1 MLPRLLL
8 LLIAGIILVGYG
20 TAQRLPRGKQN
31 LKVRI
36 NATGD
41 TIVLKFV
48 RPRPDTKLEGFILGY
63 GSSMFS
69 KQYIQLPENGKPYEA
84 EVDAEPKYLIA
95 VQPIPANDVKKQCTG
110 QVNLQKP
117 LHLIIGSV
125 TQSSVLLSW
134 GTFLK
139 TPFEGNIMNDCL
151 EDGHYTVRYREKER
165 NKKWNYENCPISDTV
180 IDRLKPNTKYE
191 FGVRASKGKQDGLWS
206 KPIVHQ
212 TNAGCP
218 DKIKGQIDD
227 PENKIIIDQLRKP
240 QLPDITGLNN
250 RKTITRT
257 RNPPR
262 LVYNRTID
270 RGPLQPKS
278 PGLASKISFV
288 PSEKH
293 QDTSQPQTSN
303 VPEWPQV
310 TLGKAN
316 NFQYTTPSSADV
328 TYSFPHQRPAET
340 LTPSVNPIAFPSVH
354 GERNQEPKPT
364 NAPQRPKIYL
374 ANGDAHQGH
383 VLSRPSNATQRP
395 KTYWGRVLPNGERRI
410 LPNGEGR
417 VLPNG
422 EGRILPNGEG
432 RVLPNG
438 EGRVLPNGEGRILP
452 NGEGRVLPNGERRVL
467 PNGEGRILPNGEGRV
482 LPNGEGRVLPNGE
495 GRILPNGEG
504 RVLPNGEG
512 RILPK
517 GEGRVL
523 PNGERRVLPNGEGRI
538 LPKGEGR
545 VLPNGERRVL
555 PKGEGR
561 ILPNGEGRVLPNGE
575 GRVLPKPFNATQR
588 HTHYWA
594 NGDGRIPP
602 FNPNQRPKIYWAN
615 GEGRIL
621 PKSSNTTQRA
631 KIHWGKAYPFKNTTS
646 LSAAVVPHTSP
657 RALPTRNMPSSV
669 KPAAFP
675 SANGETLQ
683 GQAQSRPTNTSQR
696 TKSLWA
702 HGDHHK
708 GISQSKSHHVPQWP
722 RIQSANGTQWE
733 DNGRQVH
740 DYYEWPETK
749 LASPL
754 QRSPSD
760 SSRRRQNTVVGKPGN
775 SVKLTDGRQLPD
787 KSSVLRTVLSSVTE
801 KPAKQERK
809 LMTAADIKI
818 NATRMEPADNSS
830 VFNPAPLLEIDSMGK
845 ERFIAPHVKYMM
857 KEPDDPCSI
866 TESLRHFPEEEEA
879 LNQDITGPPKHPPSN
894 LTVVT
899 VEGCSSFVILDWQ
912 KVDND
917 SATEYE
923 VISKSRGPA
932 GNEESVMVTNQT
944 HTAVENLKANS
955 SYEFTVQPKNVLG
968 VGPPSEVVPFST
980 ESVCGITYFLGKD
993 AIWTEYP
1000 FQSDSY
1006 SECNGKQ
1013 FVKRTW
1019 YRKFVGV
1026 QLCNSLRYKIY
1037 LSDTLAGTF
1046 YNIGDQT
1053 GHGEDH
1059 CQFVDSFLDGRTG
1072 QQFPND
1078 QLPQREGFYRAIR
1091 QEPVTFGEIG
1101 GKAQINYVQWYECGT
1116 TIPGKW

>member
-20 TAQRLPRGKQN
+20 TAQRLPRVKRQN

-48 RPRPDTKLEGFILGY
+48 RPRPDMKLEGFILGY

-125 TQSSVLLSW
+125 TPSSVLLSW
-134 GTFLK
+134 GTFPK
-139 TPFEGNIMNDCL
+139 TPFEGDIMNDCL

-180 IDRLKPNTKYE
+180 IDRLKPNTEYE
-191 FGVRASKGKQDGLWS
+191 FGVRASKGKEDGLWS
-206 KPIVHQ
+206 KPIFHQ
-212 TNAGCP
+212 TNAASP
-218 DKIKGQIDD
+218 DKIKEQVEN

-240 QLPDITGLNN
+240 QLQDITGLNN
-250 RKTITRT
+250 RKTIHRT

-262 LVYNRTID
+262 L
-270 RGPLQPKS
+270 
-278 PGLASKISFV
+278 
-288 PSEKH
+288 
-293 QDTSQPQTSN
+293 
-303 VPEWPQV
+303 
-310 TLGKAN
+310 
-316 NFQYTTPSSADV
+316 
-328 TYSFPHQRPAET
+328 
-340 LTPSVNPIAFPSVH
+340 
-354 GERNQEPKPT
+354 
-364 NAPQRPKIYL
+364 
-374 ANGDAHQGH
+374 
-383 VLSRPSNATQRP
+383 
-395 KTYWGRVLPNGERRI
+395 
-410 LPNGEGR
+410 
-417 VLPNG
+417 
-422 EGRILPNGEG
+422 
-432 RVLPNG
+432 
-438 EGRVLPNGEGRILP
+438 
-452 NGEGRVLPNGERRVL
+452 
-467 PNGEGRILPNGEGRV
+467 
-482 LPNGEGRVLPNGE
+482 
-495 GRILPNGEG
+495 
-504 RVLPNGEG
+504 
-512 RILPK
+512 
-517 GEGRVL
+517 
-523 PNGERRVLPNGEGRI
+523 
-538 LPKGEGR
+538 
-545 VLPNGERRVL
+545 
-555 PKGEGR
+555 
-561 ILPNGEGRVLPNGE
+561 
-575 GRVLPKPFNATQR
+575 
-588 HTHYWA
+588 A

-602 FNPNQRPKIYWAN
+602 FNPNQRPKIYLAN

-631 KIHWGKAYPFKNTTS
+631 KIHWGKAYPVKNITS
-646 LSAAVVPHTSP
+646 SSAAVVPHTSP

-669 KPAAFP
+669 KPVAFP
-675 SANGETLQ
+675 SANGETHQ

-696 TKSLWA
+696 AKSLWA

-708 GISQSKSHHVPQWP
+708 GISQSKSHHVPHWP
-722 RIQSANGTQWE
+722 RIQLANGTQWE
-733 DNGRQVH
+733 DNERQVH
-740 DYYEWPETK
+740 HYSEWPETK

-754 QRSPSD
+754 QRSLPD
-760 SSRRRQNTVVGKPGN
+760 PSRRRQNTVVGKPGN
-775 SVKLTDGRQLPD
+775 SVKITDDRQLPD

-809 LMTAADIKI
+809 LMPAANTRI
-818 NATRMEPADNSS
+818 NATRMEPSDNSS

-912 KVDND
+912 KADND

-923 VISKSRGPA
+923 VISKSTGPA

-944 HTAVENLKANS
+944 HTAVENLKADS

-968 VGPPSEVVPFST
+968 VGPPSEAVPFST
-980 ESVCGITYFLGKD
+980 ESADPRVSEYISGKD

-1037 LSDTLAGTF
+1037 LSDTLTGTF

-1078 QLPQREGFYRAIR
+1078 QLPQREGYYRAIR

>member
-8 LLIAGIILVGYG
+8 LFIAGIILVGYG
-20 TAQRLPRGKQN
+20 TSQRLPRVKRQN

-48 RPRPDTKLEGFILGY
+48 RPRPDMKLEGFILGY

-69 KQYIQLPENGKPYEA
+69 KQYIQLPENGKPYET
-84 EVDAEPKYLIA
+84 EFDAEPKYLIA

-117 LHLIIGSV
+117 LHLVIGSV
-125 TQSSVLLSW
+125 TPSSVLLSW

-180 IDRLKPNTKYE
+180 IDRLKPNTQYE
-191 FGVRASKGKQDGLWS
+191 FGVRASKGKEDGLWS

-212 TNAGCP
+212 TNAESP
-218 DKIKGQIDD
+218 DKIKGQIEN
-227 PENKIIIDQLRKP
+227 PENKIIMDQLRKP

-250 RKTITRT
+250 RKTIHRT
-257 RNPPR
+257 GN
-262 LVYNRTID
+262 
-270 RGPLQPKS
+270 S
-278 PGLASKISFV
+278 PQLV
-288 PSEKH
+288 PSEKK
-293 QDTSQPQTSN
+293 QDTFQPQTSSE
-303 VPEWPQV
+303 PEWPQV
-310 TLGKAN
+310 ALGKAN
-316 NFQYTTPSSADV
+316 HFQYTTPSSADA
-328 TYSFPHQRPAET
+328 TYSLPHQRPAET

-354 GERNQEPKPT
+354 GERNREPKPT

-374 ANGDAHQGH
+374 ANSDAHQGH

-395 KTYWGRVLPNGERRI
+395 KTYRANGDGHILPNGGERI
-410 LPNGEGR
+410 LPNGEEHI
-417 VLPNG
+417 LPNG
-422 EGRILPNGEG
+422 ERHILPNSEGRILPNGEG
-432 RVLPNG
+432 R
-438 EGRVLPNGEGRILP
+438 ILH
-452 NGEGRVLPNGERRVL
+452 NGER
-467 PNGEGRILPNGEGRV
+467 
-482 LPNGEGRVLPNGE
+482 
-495 GRILPNGEG
+495 
-504 RVLPNGEG
+504 
-512 RILPK
+512 
-517 GEGRVL
+517 RVL

-538 LPKGEGR
+538 LPK
-545 VLPNGERRVL
+545 
-555 PKGEGR
+555 
-561 ILPNGEGRVLPNGE
+561 
-575 GRVLPKPFNATQR
+575 PFNATQR

-594 NGDGRIPP
+594 NGVGRIPP

-631 KIHWGKAYPFKNTTS
+631 KIYWGKAYPFKNTTS
-646 LSAAVVPHTSP
+646 SSAAGVPHTSP
-657 RALPTRNMPSSV
+657 RALPTRNMPSS
-669 KPAAFP
+669 AFP

-696 TKSLWA
+696 TKSIW
-702 HGDHHK
+702 
-708 GISQSKSHHVPQWP
+708 
-722 RIQSANGTQWE
+722 
-733 DNGRQVH
+733 
-740 DYYEWPETK
+740 
-749 LASPL
+749 ASPL
-754 QRSPSD
+754 QRSPPD

-775 SVKLTDGRQLPD
+775 RVKITDDRQLPD
-787 KSSVLRTVLSSVTE
+787 KSSVLRKVLSSVTE

-809 LMTAADIKI
+809 LTTAADIRI

-830 VFNPAPLLEIDSMGK
+830 VFNTAPLLEIDSMGK

-879 LNQDITGPPKHPPSN
+879 SNQDITGPPKHPPSN

-899 VEGCSSFVILDWQ
+899 VEGCSSFIILDWQ

-923 VISKSRGPA
+923 VISKSTGPA

-944 HTAVENLKANS
+944 HTAVENLKADS

-968 VGPPSEVVPFST
+968 VGPSSEPVPFST
-980 ESVCGITYFLGKD
+980 ESADPRVSEYISGKD

-1000 FQSDSY
+1000 FRSDTY

-1037 LSDTLAGTF
+1037 LSDTLTGTF

-1078 QLPQREGFYRAIR
+1078 QLPQREGAYRAIR

>member
-20 TAQRLPRGKQN
+20 TAQRLPRVKRQN

-48 RPRPDTKLEGFILGY
+48 RPRPDMKLEGFILGY

-125 TQSSVLLSW
+125 TPSSVLLSW
-134 GTFLK
+134 GTFPK
-139 TPFEGNIMNDCL
+139 TPFEGDIMNDCL

-180 IDRLKPNTKYE
+180 IDRLKPNTEYE
-191 FGVRASKGKQDGLWS
+191 FGVRASKGKEDGLWS
-206 KPIVHQ
+206 KPIFHQ
-212 TNAGCP
+212 TNAASP
-218 DKIKGQIDD
+218 DKIKEQVEN

-240 QLPDITGLNN
+240 QLQDITGLNN
-250 RKTITRT
+250 RKTIHRT

-303 VPEWPQV
+303 VPEWPHV

-316 NFQYTTPSSADV
+316 HFQYTTPSSADV
-328 TYSFPHQRPAET
+328 TYSFPNQRPAET
-340 LTPSVNPIAFPSVH
+340 LTPSVNLFAFPSVH

-374 ANGDAHQGH
+374 ANG
-383 VLSRPSNATQRP
+383 
-395 KTYWGRVLPNGERRI
+395 
-410 LPNGEGR
+410 
-417 VLPNG
+417 
-422 EGRILPNGEG
+422 
-432 RVLPNG
+432 
-438 EGRVLPNGEGRILP
+438 
-452 NGEGRVLPNGERRVL
+452 
-467 PNGEGRILPNGEGRV
+467 
-482 LPNGEGRVLPNGE
+482 
-495 GRILPNGEG
+495 
-504 RVLPNGEG
+504 
-512 RILPK
+512 
-517 GEGRVL
+517 
-523 PNGERRVLPNGEGRI
+523 
-538 LPKGEGR
+538 
-545 VLPNGERRVL
+545 
-555 PKGEGR
+555 
-561 ILPNGEGRVLPNGE
+561 
-575 GRVLPKPFNATQR
+575 
-588 HTHYWA
+588 
-594 NGDGRIPP
+594 
-602 FNPNQRPKIYWAN
+602 
-615 GEGRIL
+615 EGRIL

-631 KIHWGKAYPFKNTTS
+631 KIHWGKAYPVKNITS
-646 LSAAVVPHTSP
+646 SSAAVVPHTSP

-669 KPAAFP
+669 KPVAFP
-675 SANGETLQ
+675 SANGETHQ

-696 TKSLWA
+696 AKSLWA

-708 GISQSKSHHVPQWP
+708 GISQSKSHHVPHWP
-722 RIQSANGTQWE
+722 RIQLANGTQWE
-733 DNGRQVH
+733 DNERQVH
-740 DYYEWPETK
+740 HYSEWPETK

-754 QRSPSD
+754 QRSLPD
-760 SSRRRQNTVVGKPGN
+760 PSRRRQNTVVGKPGN
-775 SVKLTDGRQLPD
+775 SVKITDDRQLPD

-809 LMTAADIKI
+809 LMPAANTRI
-818 NATRMEPADNSS
+818 NATRMEPSDNSS

-912 KVDND
+912 KADND

-923 VISKSRGPA
+923 VISKSTGPA

-944 HTAVENLKANS
+944 HTAVENLKADS

-968 VGPPSEVVPFST
+968 VGPPSEAVPFST
-980 ESVCGITYFLGKD
+980 ESADPRVSEYISGKD

-1037 LSDTLAGTF
+1037 LSDTLTGTF

-1078 QLPQREGFYRAIR
+1078 QLPQREGYYRAIR

>member
-20 TAQRLPRGKQN
+20 TAQRLPRVKRQN

-48 RPRPDTKLEGFILGY
+48 RPRPDMKLEGFILGY

-69 KQYIQLPENGKPYEA
+69 KQYIQLPENGKPYET

-95 VQPIPANDVKKQCTG
+95 VQPIPDNDVKKQCTG

-125 TQSSVLLSW
+125 TPSSVLLSW

-212 TNAGCP
+212 TNAGSP
-218 DKIKGQIDD
+218 DKIKGQIDN
-227 PENKIIIDQLRKP
+227 PGNKIIIDQLRKP

-250 RKTITRT
+250 RKTIHRT

-262 LVYNRTID
+262 
-270 RGPLQPKS
+270 
-278 PGLASKISFV
+278 
-288 PSEKH
+288 
-293 QDTSQPQTSN
+293 
-303 VPEWPQV
+303 
-310 TLGKAN
+310 LGKAN
-316 NFQYTTPSSADV
+316 NFQYTTPSSADA

-340 LTPSVNPIAFPSVH
+340 LTPSVNPIAFSSVH

-364 NAPQRPKIYL
+364 NAPQRPKIFL

-383 VLSRPSNATQRP
+383 VISRPSNATQRP
-395 KTYWGRVLPNGERRI
+395 KTYWANGDGRILPNGERRILPNGEGRILPNGERHILPNGEGRILPNGEGRILPNGEGRILPNGERHILPNGEGRILPNGERRI

-417 VLPNG
+417 VPPNG

-432 RVLPNG
+432 RILPNG
-438 EGRVLPNGEGRILP
+438 ERRILPNGERHILPNGEGRILP
-452 NGEGRVLPNGERRVL
+452 NGER
-467 PNGEGRILPNGEGRV
+467 RILPNGEGR
-482 LPNGEGRVLPNGE
+482 
-495 GRILPNGEG
+495 I
-504 RVLPNGEG
+504 
-512 RILPK
+512 
-517 GEGRVL
+517 
-523 PNGERRVLPNGEGRI
+523 
-538 LPKGEGR
+538 
-545 VLPNGERRVL
+545 
-555 PKGEGR
+555 
-561 ILPNGEGRVLPNGE
+561 
-575 GRVLPKPFNATQR
+575 LPKPFNATQR

-631 KIHWGKAYPFKNTTS
+631 KIHGGKAYPFKNTTS

-722 RIQSANGTQWE
+722 RIQ
-733 DNGRQVH
+733 
-740 DYYEWPETK
+740 

-775 SVKLTDGRQLPD
+775 SVKLTDDRQLPD

-809 LMTAADIKI
+809 LMTAADIRI

-912 KVDND
+912 KADND

-923 VISKSRGPA
+923 VISKSTGPA
-932 GNEESVMVTNQT
+932 GNEESVTVTNQT
-944 HTAVENLKANS
+944 HTAVENLKADS

-980 ESVCGITYFLGKD
+980 ESADPRVSEYISGKD

-1078 QLPQREGFYRAIR
+1078 QLPQRQGYYRAIR

>member
-20 TAQRLPRGKQN
+20 TAQRLPRVKRQN

-48 RPRPDTKLEGFILGY
+48 RPRPDMKLEGFILGY

-69 KQYIQLPENGKPYEA
+69 KQYIQLPENGKPYET

-95 VQPIPANDVKKQCTG
+95 VQPIPDNDVKKQCTG

-125 TQSSVLLSW
+125 TPSSVLLSW

-212 TNAGCP
+212 TNAGSP
-218 DKIKGQIDD
+218 DKIKGQIDN
-227 PENKIIIDQLRKP
+227 PGNKIIIDQLRKP

-250 RKTITRT
+250 RKTIHRT

-270 RGPLQPKS
+270 RRPLQPKS
-278 PGLASKISFV
+278 PGLASKISF
-288 PSEKH
+288 
-293 QDTSQPQTSN
+293 
-303 VPEWPQV
+303 
-310 TLGKAN
+310 
-316 NFQYTTPSSADV
+316 
-328 TYSFPHQRPAET
+328 
-340 LTPSVNPIAFPSVH
+340 
-354 GERNQEPKPT
+354 
-364 NAPQRPKIYL
+364 
-374 ANGDAHQGH
+374 
-383 VLSRPSNATQRP
+383 
-395 KTYWGRVLPNGERRI
+395 
-410 LPNGEGR
+410 
-417 VLPNG
+417 
-422 EGRILPNGEG
+422 
-432 RVLPNG
+432 
-438 EGRVLPNGEGRILP
+438 
-452 NGEGRVLPNGERRVL
+452 
-467 PNGEGRILPNGEGRV
+467 
-482 LPNGEGRVLPNGE
+482 
-495 GRILPNGEG
+495 
-504 RVLPNGEG
+504 
-512 RILPK
+512 
-517 GEGRVL
+517 
-523 PNGERRVLPNGEGRI
+523 
-538 LPKGEGR
+538 
-545 VLPNGERRVL
+545 
-555 PKGEGR
+555 
-561 ILPNGEGRVLPNGE
+561 
-575 GRVLPKPFNATQR
+575 
-588 HTHYWA
+588 
-594 NGDGRIPP
+594 
-602 FNPNQRPKIYWAN
+602 
-615 GEGRIL
+615 
-621 PKSSNTTQRA
+621 
-631 KIHWGKAYPFKNTTS
+631 GKAYPFKNTTS

-722 RIQSANGTQWE
+722 RIQ
-733 DNGRQVH
+733 
-740 DYYEWPETK
+740 

-775 SVKLTDGRQLPD
+775 SVKLTDDRQLPD

-809 LMTAADIKI
+809 LMTAADIRI

-912 KVDND
+912 KADND

-923 VISKSRGPA
+923 VISKSTGPA
-932 GNEESVMVTNQT
+932 GNEESVTVTNQT
-944 HTAVENLKANS
+944 HTAVENLKADS

-980 ESVCGITYFLGKD
+980 ESADPRVSEYISGKD

-1078 QLPQREGFYRAIR
+1078 QLPQRQGYYRAIR

>member
-20 TAQRLPRGKQN
+20 TAQRLPRVKRQN

-48 RPRPDTKLEGFILGY
+48 RPRPDMKLEGFILGY

-69 KQYIQLPENGKPYEA
+69 KQYIQLPENGKPYET

-95 VQPIPANDVKKQCTG
+95 VQPIPDNDVKKQCTG

-125 TQSSVLLSW
+125 TPSSVLLSW

-212 TNAGCP
+212 TNAGSP
-218 DKIKGQIDD
+218 DKIKGQIDN
-227 PENKIIIDQLRKP
+227 PGNKIIIDQLRKP

-250 RKTITRT
+250 RKTIHRT

-262 LVYNRTID
+262 L
-270 RGPLQPKS
+270 
-278 PGLASKISFV
+278 
-288 PSEKH
+288 
-293 QDTSQPQTSN
+293 
-303 VPEWPQV
+303 
-310 TLGKAN
+310 
-316 NFQYTTPSSADV
+316 
-328 TYSFPHQRPAET
+328 
-340 LTPSVNPIAFPSVH
+340 
-354 GERNQEPKPT
+354 
-364 NAPQRPKIYL
+364 
-374 ANGDAHQGH
+374 
-383 VLSRPSNATQRP
+383 
-395 KTYWGRVLPNGERRI
+395 
-410 LPNGEGR
+410 
-417 VLPNG
+417 
-422 EGRILPNGEG
+422 
-432 RVLPNG
+432 
-438 EGRVLPNGEGRILP
+438 
-452 NGEGRVLPNGERRVL
+452 
-467 PNGEGRILPNGEGRV
+467 
-482 LPNGEGRVLPNGE
+482 
-495 GRILPNGEG
+495 
-504 RVLPNGEG
+504 
-512 RILPK
+512 
-517 GEGRVL
+517 
-523 PNGERRVLPNGEGRI
+523 
-538 LPKGEGR
+538 
-545 VLPNGERRVL
+545 
-555 PKGEGR
+555 
-561 ILPNGEGRVLPNGE
+561 
-575 GRVLPKPFNATQR
+575 
-588 HTHYWA
+588 
-594 NGDGRIPP
+594 
-602 FNPNQRPKIYWAN
+602 
-615 GEGRIL
+615 
-621 PKSSNTTQRA
+621 
-631 KIHWGKAYPFKNTTS
+631 
-646 LSAAVVPHTSP
+646 
-657 RALPTRNMPSSV
+657 
-669 KPAAFP
+669 
-675 SANGETLQ
+675 
-683 GQAQSRPTNTSQR
+683 
-696 TKSLWA
+696 A

-722 RIQSANGTQWE
+722 RIQ
-733 DNGRQVH
+733 
-740 DYYEWPETK
+740 

-775 SVKLTDGRQLPD
+775 SVKLTDDRQLPD

-809 LMTAADIKI
+809 LMTAADIRI

-912 KVDND
+912 KADND

-923 VISKSRGPA
+923 VISKSTGPA
-932 GNEESVMVTNQT
+932 GNEESVTVTNQT
-944 HTAVENLKANS
+944 HTAVENLKADS

-980 ESVCGITYFLGKD
+980 ESADPRVSEYISGKD

-1078 QLPQREGFYRAIR
+1078 QLPQRQGYYRAIR

>member
-20 TAQRLPRGKQN
+20 TAQRLPRVKRQN

-48 RPRPDTKLEGFILGY
+48 RPRPDMKLEGFILGY

-69 KQYIQLPENGKPYEA
+69 KQYIQLPENGKPYET

-95 VQPIPANDVKKQCTG
+95 VQPIPDNDVKKQCTG

-125 TQSSVLLSW
+125 TPSSVLLSW

-212 TNAGCP
+212 TNAGSP
-218 DKIKGQIDD
+218 DKIKGQIDN
-227 PENKIIIDQLRKP
+227 PGNKIIIDQLRKP

-250 RKTITRT
+250 RKTIHRT

-270 RGPLQPKS
+270 RRPLQPKS

-303 VPEWPQV
+303 VPEWSQV

-316 NFQYTTPSSADV
+316 NFQYTTPSSADA

-340 LTPSVNPIAFPSVH
+340 LTPSVNPIAFSSVH

-364 NAPQRPKIYL
+364 NAPQRPKIFL

-383 VLSRPSNATQRP
+383 VISRPSNATQRP
-395 KTYWGRVLPNGERRI
+395 KTYWANGDGRILPNGERRILPNGEGRILPNGERHILPNGEGRILPNGEGRILPNGEGRILPNGERHILPNGEGRILPNGERRI

-417 VLPNG
+417 VPPNG

-432 RVLPNG
+432 RILPNG
-438 EGRVLPNGEGRILP
+438 ERRILPNGERHILPNGEGRILP
-452 NGEGRVLPNGERRVL
+452 NGER
-467 PNGEGRILPNGEGRV
+467 RILPNGEGR
-482 LPNGEGRVLPNGE
+482 
-495 GRILPNGEG
+495 I
-504 RVLPNGEG
+504 
-512 RILPK
+512 
-517 GEGRVL
+517 
-523 PNGERRVLPNGEGRI
+523 
-538 LPKGEGR
+538 
-545 VLPNGERRVL
+545 
-555 PKGEGR
+555 
-561 ILPNGEGRVLPNGE
+561 
-575 GRVLPKPFNATQR
+575 LPKPFNATQR

-631 KIHWGKAYPFKNTTS
+631 KIHGGKAYPFKNTTS

-702 HGDHHK
+702 
-708 GISQSKSHHVPQWP
+708 
-722 RIQSANGTQWE
+722 
-733 DNGRQVH
+733 
-740 DYYEWPETK
+740 
-749 LASPL
+749 SPL

-775 SVKLTDGRQLPD
+775 SVKLTDDRQLPD

-809 LMTAADIKI
+809 LMTAADIRI

-912 KVDND
+912 KADND

-923 VISKSRGPA
+923 VISKSTGPA
-932 GNEESVMVTNQT
+932 GNEESVTVTNQT
-944 HTAVENLKANS
+944 HTAVENLKADS

-980 ESVCGITYFLGKD
+980 ESADPRVSEYISGKD

-1078 QLPQREGFYRAIR
+1078 QLPQRQGYYRAIR

>member
-20 TAQRLPRGKQN
+20 TAQRLPRVKRQN

-48 RPRPDTKLEGFILGY
+48 RPRPDMKLEGFILGY

-125 TQSSVLLSW
+125 TPSSVLLSW
-134 GTFLK
+134 GTFPK
-139 TPFEGNIMNDCL
+139 TPFEGDIMNDCL

-180 IDRLKPNTKYE
+180 IDRLKPNTEYE
-191 FGVRASKGKQDGLWS
+191 FGVRASKGKEDGLWS
-206 KPIVHQ
+206 KPIFHQ
-212 TNAGCP
+212 TNAASP
-218 DKIKGQIDD
+218 DKIKEQVEN

-240 QLPDITGLNN
+240 QLQDITGLNN
-250 RKTITRT
+250 RKTIHRT

-303 VPEWPQV
+303 VPEWPHV

-316 NFQYTTPSSADV
+316 HFQYTTPSSADV
-328 TYSFPHQRPAET
+328 TYSFPNQRPAET
-340 LTPSVNPIAFPSVH
+340 LTPSVNLFAFPSVH

-374 ANGDAHQGH
+374 ANGDAQQGH
-383 VLSRPSNATQRP
+383 ILSRPSNATQKL
-395 KTYWGRVLPNGERRI
+395 KT
-410 LPNGEGR
+410 
-417 VLPNG
+417 
-422 EGRILPNGEG
+422 
-432 RVLPNG
+432 
-438 EGRVLPNGEGRILP
+438 
-452 NGEGRVLPNGERRVL
+452 
-467 PNGEGRILPNGEGRV
+467 
-482 LPNGEGRVLPNGE
+482 
-495 GRILPNGEG
+495 
-504 RVLPNGEG
+504 
-512 RILPK
+512 
-517 GEGRVL
+517 
-523 PNGERRVLPNGEGRI
+523 
-538 LPKGEGR
+538 
-545 VLPNGERRVL
+545 
-555 PKGEGR
+555 
-561 ILPNGEGRVLPNGE
+561 
-575 GRVLPKPFNATQR
+575 
-588 HTHYWA
+588 YWA

-602 FNPNQRPKIYWAN
+602 FNPNQRPKIYLAN

-631 KIHWGKAYPFKNTTS
+631 KIHWGKAYPVKNITS
-646 LSAAVVPHTSP
+646 SSAAVVPHTSP

-669 KPAAFP
+669 KPVAFP
-675 SANGETLQ
+675 SANGETHQ

-696 TKSLWA
+696 AKSLWA

-708 GISQSKSHHVPQWP
+708 GISQSKSHHVPHWP
-722 RIQSANGTQWE
+722 RIQLANGTQWE
-733 DNGRQVH
+733 DNERQVH
-740 DYYEWPETK
+740 HYSEWPETK

-754 QRSPSD
+754 QRSLPD
-760 SSRRRQNTVVGKPGN
+760 PSRRRQNTVVGKPGN
-775 SVKLTDGRQLPD
+775 SVKITDDRQLPD

-809 LMTAADIKI
+809 LMPAANTRI
-818 NATRMEPADNSS
+818 NATRMEPSDNSS

-912 KVDND
+912 KADND

-923 VISKSRGPA
+923 VISKSTGPA

-944 HTAVENLKANS
+944 HTAVENLKADS

-968 VGPPSEVVPFST
+968 VGPPSEAVPFST
-980 ESVCGITYFLGKD
+980 ESADPRVSEYISGKD

-1037 LSDTLAGTF
+1037 LSDTLTGTF

-1078 QLPQREGFYRAIR
+1078 QLPQREGYYRAIR

>member
-20 TAQRLPRGKQN
+20 TAQRLPRVKRQN

-48 RPRPDTKLEGFILGY
+48 RPRPDMKLEGFILGY

-69 KQYIQLPENGKPYEA
+69 KQYIQLPENGKPYET

-95 VQPIPANDVKKQCTG
+95 VQPIPDNDVKKQCTG

-125 TQSSVLLSW
+125 TPSSVLLSW

-212 TNAGCP
+212 TNAGSP
-218 DKIKGQIDD
+218 DKIKGQIDN
-227 PENKIIIDQLRKP
+227 PGNKIIIDQLRKP

-250 RKTITRT
+250 RKTIHRT

-270 RGPLQPKS
+270 RRPLQPKS

-303 VPEWPQV
+303 VPEWSQV

-316 NFQYTTPSSADV
+316 NFQYTTPSSADA

-340 LTPSVNPIAFPSVH
+340 LTPSVNPIAFSSVH

-364 NAPQRPKIYL
+364 NAPQRPKIFL
-374 ANGDAHQGH
+374 
-383 VLSRPSNATQRP
+383 
-395 KTYWGRVLPNGERRI
+395 
-410 LPNGEGR
+410 
-417 VLPNG
+417 
-422 EGRILPNGEG
+422 
-432 RVLPNG
+432 
-438 EGRVLPNGEGRILP
+438 
-452 NGEGRVLPNGERRVL
+452 
-467 PNGEGRILPNGEGRV
+467 
-482 LPNGEGRVLPNGE
+482 
-495 GRILPNGEG
+495 
-504 RVLPNGEG
+504 
-512 RILPK
+512 
-517 GEGRVL
+517 
-523 PNGERRVLPNGEGRI
+523 
-538 LPKGEGR
+538 
-545 VLPNGERRVL
+545 
-555 PKGEGR
+555 
-561 ILPNGEGRVLPNGE
+561 
-575 GRVLPKPFNATQR
+575 
-588 HTHYWA
+588 
-594 NGDGRIPP
+594 
-602 FNPNQRPKIYWAN
+602 
-615 GEGRIL
+615 
-621 PKSSNTTQRA
+621 
-631 KIHWGKAYPFKNTTS
+631 GKAYPFKNTTS

-722 RIQSANGTQWE
+722 RIQ
-733 DNGRQVH
+733 
-740 DYYEWPETK
+740 

-775 SVKLTDGRQLPD
+775 SVKLTDDRQLPD

-809 LMTAADIKI
+809 LMTAADIRI

-912 KVDND
+912 KADND

-923 VISKSRGPA
+923 VISKSTGPA
-932 GNEESVMVTNQT
+932 GNEESVTVTNQT
-944 HTAVENLKANS
+944 HTAVENLKADS

-980 ESVCGITYFLGKD
+980 ESADPRVSEYISGKD

-1078 QLPQREGFYRAIR
+1078 QLPQRQGYYRAIR

>member
-20 TAQRLPRGKQN
+20 TAQRLPRVKRQN

-48 RPRPDTKLEGFILGY
+48 RPRPDMKLEGFILGY

-69 KQYIQLPENGKPYEA
+69 KQYIQLPENGKPYET

-95 VQPIPANDVKKQCTG
+95 VQPIPDNDVKKQCTG

-125 TQSSVLLSW
+125 TPSSVLLSW

-212 TNAGCP
+212 TNAGSP
-218 DKIKGQIDD
+218 DKIKGQIDN
-227 PENKIIIDQLRKP
+227 PGNKIIIDQLRKP

-250 RKTITRT
+250 RKTIHRT

-270 RGPLQPKS
+270 RRPLQPKS
-278 PGLASKISFV
+278 PGLASKISF
-288 PSEKH
+288 
-293 QDTSQPQTSN
+293 
-303 VPEWPQV
+303 
-310 TLGKAN
+310 GKAN
-316 NFQYTTPSSADV
+316 NFQYTTPSSADA

-340 LTPSVNPIAFPSVH
+340 LTPSVNPIAFSSVH

-364 NAPQRPKIYL
+364 NAPQRPKIFL

-383 VLSRPSNATQRP
+383 VISRPSNATQRP
-395 KTYWGRVLPNGERRI
+395 KTYWANGDGRILPNGERRILPNGEGRILPNGERHILPNGEGRILPNGEGRILPNGEGRILPNGERHILPNGEGRILPNGERRI

-417 VLPNG
+417 VPPNG

-432 RVLPNG
+432 RILPNG
-438 EGRVLPNGEGRILP
+438 ERRILPNGERHILPNGEGRILP
-452 NGEGRVLPNGERRVL
+452 NGER
-467 PNGEGRILPNGEGRV
+467 RILPNGEGR
-482 LPNGEGRVLPNGE
+482 
-495 GRILPNGEG
+495 I
-504 RVLPNGEG
+504 
-512 RILPK
+512 
-517 GEGRVL
+517 
-523 PNGERRVLPNGEGRI
+523 
-538 LPKGEGR
+538 
-545 VLPNGERRVL
+545 
-555 PKGEGR
+555 
-561 ILPNGEGRVLPNGE
+561 
-575 GRVLPKPFNATQR
+575 LPKPFNATQR

-631 KIHWGKAYPFKNTTS
+631 KIHGGKAYPFKNTTS

-722 RIQSANGTQWE
+722 RIQ
-733 DNGRQVH
+733 
-740 DYYEWPETK
+740 

-775 SVKLTDGRQLPD
+775 SVKLTDDRQLPD

-809 LMTAADIKI
+809 LMTAADIRI

-912 KVDND
+912 KADND

-923 VISKSRGPA
+923 VISKSTGPA
-932 GNEESVMVTNQT
+932 GNEESVTVTNQT
-944 HTAVENLKANS
+944 HTAVENLKADS

-980 ESVCGITYFLGKD
+980 ESADPRVSEYISGKD

-1078 QLPQREGFYRAIR
+1078 QLPQRQGYYRAIR

>member
-20 TAQRLPRGKQN
+20 TAQRLPRVKRQN

-48 RPRPDTKLEGFILGY
+48 RPRPDMKLEGFILGY

-69 KQYIQLPENGKPYEA
+69 KQYIQLPENGKPYET

-95 VQPIPANDVKKQCTG
+95 VQPIPDNDVKKQCTG

-125 TQSSVLLSW
+125 TPSSVLLSW

-212 TNAGCP
+212 TNAGSP
-218 DKIKGQIDD
+218 DKIKGQIDN
-227 PENKIIIDQLRKP
+227 PGNKIIIDQLRKP

-250 RKTITRT
+250 RKTIHRT

-270 RGPLQPKS
+270 RRPLQPKS

-303 VPEWPQV
+303 VPEWSQV

-316 NFQYTTPSSADV
+316 NFQYTTPSSADA

-340 LTPSVNPIAFPSVH
+340 LTPSVNPIAFSSVH

-364 NAPQRPKIYL
+364 NAPQRPKIFL

-383 VLSRPSNATQRP
+383 VISRPSNATQRP
-395 KTYWGRVLPNGERRI
+395 KTYWANGDGRILPNGERRILPNGEGRILPNGERHILPNGEGRILPNGEGRILPNGEGRILPNGERHILPNGEGRILPNGERRI

-417 VLPNG
+417 VPPNG

-432 RVLPNG
+432 RILPNG
-438 EGRVLPNGEGRILP
+438 ERRILPNGERHILPNGEGRILP
-452 NGEGRVLPNGERRVL
+452 NGER
-467 PNGEGRILPNGEGRV
+467 RILPNGEGR
-482 LPNGEGRVLPNGE
+482 
-495 GRILPNGEG
+495 I
-504 RVLPNGEG
+504 
-512 RILPK
+512 
-517 GEGRVL
+517 
-523 PNGERRVLPNGEGRI
+523 
-538 LPKGEGR
+538 
-545 VLPNGERRVL
+545 
-555 PKGEGR
+555 
-561 ILPNGEGRVLPNGE
+561 
-575 GRVLPKPFNATQR
+575 LPKPFNATQR

-631 KIHWGKAYPFKNTTS
+631 KIHGGKAYPFKNTTS

-722 RIQSANGTQWE
+722 RIQ
-733 DNGRQVH
+733 
-740 DYYEWPETK
+740 

-775 SVKLTDGRQLPD
+775 SVKLTDDRQLPD

-809 LMTAADIKI
+809 LMTAADIRI
-818 NATRMEPADNSS
+818 N
-830 VFNPAPLLEIDSMGK
+830 
-845 ERFIAPHVKYMM
+845 APHVKYMM

-912 KVDND
+912 KADND

-923 VISKSRGPA
+923 VISKSTGPA
-932 GNEESVMVTNQT
+932 GNEESVTVTNQT
-944 HTAVENLKANS
+944 HTAVENLKADS

-980 ESVCGITYFLGKD
+980 ESADPRVSEYISGKD

-1078 QLPQREGFYRAIR
+1078 QLPQRQGYYRAIR

>member
-20 TAQRLPRGKQN
+20 TAQRLPRVKRQN

-48 RPRPDTKLEGFILGY
+48 RPRPDMKLEGFILGY

-69 KQYIQLPENGKPYEA
+69 KQYIQLPENGKPYET

-95 VQPIPANDVKKQCTG
+95 VQPIPDNDVKKQCTG

-125 TQSSVLLSW
+125 TPSSVLLSW

-212 TNAGCP
+212 TNAGSP
-218 DKIKGQIDD
+218 DKIKGQIDN
-227 PENKIIIDQLRKP
+227 PGNKIIIDQLRKP

-250 RKTITRT
+250 RKTIHRT

-270 RGPLQPKS
+270 RRPLQPKS

-303 VPEWPQV
+303 VPEWSQV

-316 NFQYTTPSSADV
+316 NFQYTTPSSADA

-340 LTPSVNPIAFPSVH
+340 LTPSVNPIAFSSVH

-364 NAPQRPKIYL
+364 NAPQRPKIFL

-383 VLSRPSNATQRP
+383 VISRPSNATQRP
-395 KTYWGRVLPNGERRI
+395 KTYWANGDGRILPNGERRILPNGEGRILPNGERHILPNGEGRILPNGEGRILPNGEGRILPNGERHILPNGEGRILPNGERRI

-417 VLPNG
+417 VPPNG

-432 RVLPNG
+432 RILPNG
-438 EGRVLPNGEGRILP
+438 ERRILPNGERHILPNGEGRILP
-452 NGEGRVLPNGERRVL
+452 NGER
-467 PNGEGRILPNGEGRV
+467 RILPNGEGR
-482 LPNGEGRVLPNGE
+482 
-495 GRILPNGEG
+495 I
-504 RVLPNGEG
+504 
-512 RILPK
+512 
-517 GEGRVL
+517 
-523 PNGERRVLPNGEGRI
+523 
-538 LPKGEGR
+538 
-545 VLPNGERRVL
+545 
-555 PKGEGR
+555 
-561 ILPNGEGRVLPNGE
+561 
-575 GRVLPKPFNATQR
+575 LPKPFNATQR
-588 HTHYWA
+588 HTH
-594 NGDGRIPP
+594 
-602 FNPNQRPKIYWAN
+602 YWAN

-631 KIHWGKAYPFKNTTS
+631 KIHGGKAYPFKNTTS

-722 RIQSANGTQWE
+722 RIQ
-733 DNGRQVH
+733 
-740 DYYEWPETK
+740 

-775 SVKLTDGRQLPD
+775 SVKLTDDRQLPD

-809 LMTAADIKI
+809 LMTAADIRI

-912 KVDND
+912 KADND

-923 VISKSRGPA
+923 VISKSTGPA
-932 GNEESVMVTNQT
+932 GNEESVTVTNQT
-944 HTAVENLKANS
+944 HTAVENLKADS

-980 ESVCGITYFLGKD
+980 ESADPRVSEYISGKD

-1078 QLPQREGFYRAIR
+1078 QLPQRQGYYRAIR

>member
-20 TAQRLPRGKQN
+20 TAQRLPRVKRQN

-48 RPRPDTKLEGFILGY
+48 RPRPDMKLEGFILGY

-69 KQYIQLPENGKPYEA
+69 KQYIQLPENGKPYET

-95 VQPIPANDVKKQCTG
+95 VQPIPDNDVKKQCTG

-125 TQSSVLLSW
+125 TPSSVLLSW

-212 TNAGCP
+212 TNAGSP
-218 DKIKGQIDD
+218 DKIKGQIDN
-227 PENKIIIDQLRKP
+227 PGNKIIIDQLRKP

-250 RKTITRT
+250 RKTIHRT

-262 LVYNRTID
+262 L
-270 RGPLQPKS
+270 
-278 PGLASKISFV
+278 
-288 PSEKH
+288 
-293 QDTSQPQTSN
+293 
-303 VPEWPQV
+303 
-310 TLGKAN
+310 
-316 NFQYTTPSSADV
+316 
-328 TYSFPHQRPAET
+328 
-340 LTPSVNPIAFPSVH
+340 
-354 GERNQEPKPT
+354 
-364 NAPQRPKIYL
+364 
-374 ANGDAHQGH
+374 
-383 VLSRPSNATQRP
+383 
-395 KTYWGRVLPNGERRI
+395 
-410 LPNGEGR
+410 
-417 VLPNG
+417 
-422 EGRILPNGEG
+422 
-432 RVLPNG
+432 
-438 EGRVLPNGEGRILP
+438 
-452 NGEGRVLPNGERRVL
+452 
-467 PNGEGRILPNGEGRV
+467 
-482 LPNGEGRVLPNGE
+482 
-495 GRILPNGEG
+495 
-504 RVLPNGEG
+504 
-512 RILPK
+512 
-517 GEGRVL
+517 
-523 PNGERRVLPNGEGRI
+523 
-538 LPKGEGR
+538 
-545 VLPNGERRVL
+545 
-555 PKGEGR
+555 
-561 ILPNGEGRVLPNGE
+561 
-575 GRVLPKPFNATQR
+575 
-588 HTHYWA
+588 
-594 NGDGRIPP
+594 
-602 FNPNQRPKIYWAN
+602 
-615 GEGRIL
+615 
-621 PKSSNTTQRA
+621 
-631 KIHWGKAYPFKNTTS
+631 GKAYPFKNTTS

-722 RIQSANGTQWE
+722 RIQ
-733 DNGRQVH
+733 
-740 DYYEWPETK
+740 

-775 SVKLTDGRQLPD
+775 SVKLTDDRQLPD

-809 LMTAADIKI
+809 LMTAADIRI

-912 KVDND
+912 KADND

-923 VISKSRGPA
+923 VISKSTGPA
-932 GNEESVMVTNQT
+932 GNEESVTVTNQT
-944 HTAVENLKANS
+944 HTAVENLKADS

-980 ESVCGITYFLGKD
+980 ESADPRVSEYISGKD

-1078 QLPQREGFYRAIR
+1078 QLPQRQGYYRAIR

>member
-20 TAQRLPRGKQN
+20 TAQRLPRVKRQN

-48 RPRPDTKLEGFILGY
+48 RPRPDMKLEGFILGY

-69 KQYIQLPENGKPYEA
+69 KQYIQLPENGKPYET

-95 VQPIPANDVKKQCTG
+95 VQPIPDNDVKKQCTG

-125 TQSSVLLSW
+125 TPSSVLLSW

-212 TNAGCP
+212 TNAGSP
-218 DKIKGQIDD
+218 DKIKGQIDN
-227 PENKIIIDQLRKP
+227 PGNKIIIDQLRKP

-250 RKTITRT
+250 RKTIHRT

-270 RGPLQPKS
+270 RRPLQPKS

-303 VPEWPQV
+303 VPEWSQV

-316 NFQYTTPSSADV
+316 NFQYTTPSSADA

-340 LTPSVNPIAFPSVH
+340 LTPSVNPIAFSSVH

-364 NAPQRPKIYL
+364 NAPQRPKIFL
-374 ANGDAHQGH
+374 
-383 VLSRPSNATQRP
+383 
-395 KTYWGRVLPNGERRI
+395 
-410 LPNGEGR
+410 
-417 VLPNG
+417 
-422 EGRILPNGEG
+422 
-432 RVLPNG
+432 
-438 EGRVLPNGEGRILP
+438 
-452 NGEGRVLPNGERRVL
+452 
-467 PNGEGRILPNGEGRV
+467 
-482 LPNGEGRVLPNGE
+482 
-495 GRILPNGEG
+495 
-504 RVLPNGEG
+504 
-512 RILPK
+512 
-517 GEGRVL
+517 
-523 PNGERRVLPNGEGRI
+523 
-538 LPKGEGR
+538 
-545 VLPNGERRVL
+545 
-555 PKGEGR
+555 
-561 ILPNGEGRVLPNGE
+561 
-575 GRVLPKPFNATQR
+575 
-588 HTHYWA
+588 
-594 NGDGRIPP
+594 
-602 FNPNQRPKIYWAN
+602 AN

-631 KIHWGKAYPFKNTTS
+631 KIHGGKAYPFKNTTS

-722 RIQSANGTQWE
+722 RIQ
-733 DNGRQVH
+733 
-740 DYYEWPETK
+740 

-775 SVKLTDGRQLPD
+775 SVKLTDDRQLPD

-809 LMTAADIKI
+809 LMTAADIRI

-912 KVDND
+912 KADND

-923 VISKSRGPA
+923 VISKSTGPA
-932 GNEESVMVTNQT
+932 GNEESVTVTNQT
-944 HTAVENLKANS
+944 HTAVENLKADS

-980 ESVCGITYFLGKD
+980 ESADPRVSEYISGKD

-1078 QLPQREGFYRAIR
+1078 QLPQRQGYYRAIR

>member
-20 TAQRLPRGKQN
+20 TAQRLPRVKRQN

-48 RPRPDTKLEGFILGY
+48 RPRPDMKLEGFILGY

-69 KQYIQLPENGKPYEA
+69 KQYIQLPENGKPYET

-95 VQPIPANDVKKQCTG
+95 VQPIPDNDVKKQCTG

-125 TQSSVLLSW
+125 TPSSVLLSW

-212 TNAGCP
+212 TNAGSP
-218 DKIKGQIDD
+218 DKIKGQIDN
-227 PENKIIIDQLRKP
+227 PGNKIIIDQLRKP

-250 RKTITRT
+250 RKTIHRT

-270 RGPLQPKS
+270 RRPLQPKS

-303 VPEWPQV
+303 VPEWSQV

-316 NFQYTTPSSADV
+316 NFQYTTPSSADA

-340 LTPSVNPIAFPSVH
+340 LTPSVNPIAFSSVH

-364 NAPQRPKIYL
+364 NAPQRPKIFL
-374 ANGDAHQGH
+374 ANGD
-383 VLSRPSNATQRP
+383 
-395 KTYWGRVLPNGERRI
+395 GRILPNGERRILPNGEGRILPNGERHILPNGEGRILPNGEGRILPNGEGRILPNGERHILPNGEGRILPNGERRI

-417 VLPNG
+417 VPPNG

-432 RVLPNG
+432 RILPNG
-438 EGRVLPNGEGRILP
+438 ERRILPNGERHILPNGEGRILP
-452 NGEGRVLPNGERRVL
+452 NGER
-467 PNGEGRILPNGEGRV
+467 RILPNGEGR
-482 LPNGEGRVLPNGE
+482 
-495 GRILPNGEG
+495 I
-504 RVLPNGEG
+504 
-512 RILPK
+512 
-517 GEGRVL
+517 
-523 PNGERRVLPNGEGRI
+523 
-538 LPKGEGR
+538 
-545 VLPNGERRVL
+545 
-555 PKGEGR
+555 
-561 ILPNGEGRVLPNGE
+561 
-575 GRVLPKPFNATQR
+575 LPKPFNATQR

-631 KIHWGKAYPFKNTTS
+631 KIHGGKAYPFKNTTS

-722 RIQSANGTQWE
+722 RIQ
-733 DNGRQVH
+733 
-740 DYYEWPETK
+740 

-775 SVKLTDGRQLPD
+775 SVKLTDDRQLPD

-809 LMTAADIKI
+809 LMTAADIRI

-912 KVDND
+912 KADND

-923 VISKSRGPA
+923 VISKSTGPA
-932 GNEESVMVTNQT
+932 GNEESVTVTNQT
-944 HTAVENLKANS
+944 HTAVENLKADS

-980 ESVCGITYFLGKD
+980 ESADPRVSEYISGKD

-1078 QLPQREGFYRAIR
+1078 QLPQRQGYYRAIR

>member
-8 LLIAGIILVGYG
+8 LLIAGIILAGYG
-20 TAQRLPRGKQN
+20 TSQRLPRVKRQN
-31 LKVRI
+31 LKVHI

-41 TIVLKFV
+41 TIVLKFI
-48 RPRPDTKLEGFILGY
+48 RPRPDMKLEGFILGY

-69 KQYIQLPENGKPYEA
+69 KQYIQLPENGKPYET

-125 TQSSVLLSW
+125 TPSSVLLSW
-134 GTFLK
+134 GTLLK

-165 NKKWNYENCPISDTV
+165 NKKWNYENCPVSDTV
-180 IDRLKPNTKYE
+180 IDRLKPNTEYE
-191 FGVRASKGKQDGLWS
+191 FGVRASKGKEDGLWS

-212 TNAGCP
+212 TNAGSP
-218 DKIKGQIDD
+218 DKIKGQIEN
-227 PENKIIIDQLRKP
+227 PENKIIMDQLRKP
-240 QLPDITGLNN
+240 EVPDITGLNN
-250 RKTITRT
+250 RKTIPRT
-257 RNPPR
+257 RNSPR

-270 RGPLQPKS
+270 REPLQPKS
-278 PGLASKISFV
+278 PGPAPKISFA

-293 QDTSQPQTSN
+293 QDTSQPQTSS

-316 NFQYTTPSSADV
+316 HFQYTTPSSADV
-328 TYSFPHQRPAET
+328 TYSFPHQQPAET
-340 LTPSVNPIAFPSVH
+340 MTHSVNPIAFPSVH

-364 NAPQRPKIYL
+364 NAPQRPKNYL

-395 KTYWGRVLPNGERRI
+395 KTYWANGDGRILPNGERRVLPNGEERILPNGARRILPNGERRVLPNGEGRVIPNGERRVLPNGERRVLPNAEGRILPNGEGRVIPNGEGHI

-432 RVLPNG
+432 R
-438 EGRVLPNGEGRILP
+438 I
-452 NGEGRVLPNGERRVL
+452 
-467 PNGEGRILPNGEGRV
+467 
-482 LPNGEGRVLPNGE
+482 
-495 GRILPNGEG
+495 
-504 RVLPNGEG
+504 
-512 RILPK
+512 
-517 GEGRVL
+517 
-523 PNGERRVLPNGEGRI
+523 
-538 LPKGEGR
+538 
-545 VLPNGERRVL
+545 
-555 PKGEGR
+555 
-561 ILPNGEGRVLPNGE
+561 
-575 GRVLPKPFNATQR
+575 LPKPFNATQR
-588 HTHYWA
+588 HTHYRA
-594 NGDGRIPP
+594 NGDGRIPL

-621 PKSSNTTQRA
+621 PKSSNATQRA
-631 KIHWGKAYPFKNTTS
+631 KIHWGKAYPFKNMTS
-646 LSAAVVPHTSP
+646 SSAAGVPHTSP

-669 KPAAFP
+669 KPAALP
-675 SANGETLQ
+675 SANGETHQ
-683 GQAQSRPTNTSQR
+683 GQAQPRPTNTSQR

-702 HGDHHK
+702 HGEHHK
-708 GISQSKSHHVPQWP
+708 GISQSKSHHFPQWP
-722 RIQSANGTQWE
+722 RIQ
-733 DNGRQVH
+733 
-740 DYYEWPETK
+740 

-754 QRSPSD
+754 QRSPPD
-760 SSRRRQNTVVGKPGN
+760 PSRRKQNTVVGKPGN
-775 SVKLTDGRQLPD
+775 IVKITEERQLPD

-809 LMTAADIKI
+809 LMTAVDTRI

-830 VFNPAPLLEIDSMGK
+830 VFNPAPLLEVDSMGK

-866 TESLRHFPEEEEA
+866 TESLRHFPEEEPS
-879 LNQDITGPPKHPPSN
+879 NQDITGPPKHPPSN

-923 VISKSRGPA
+923 VISKSTGPS
-932 GNEESVMVTNQT
+932 GNEESITVTNQT
-944 HTAVENLKANS
+944 HTAVENLKADS
-955 SYEFTVQPKNVLG
+955 SYEFTVLPKNVLG
-968 VGPPSEVVPFST
+968 VGPSSEPVPFNT
-980 ESVCGITYFLGKD
+980 ESADPRVSEYISGKD

-1000 FQSDSY
+1000 FRSDSY

-1037 LSDTLAGTF
+1037 LSDTLTGTF

-1078 QLPQREGFYRAIR
+1078 QLPQREGYYRAIR
-1091 QEPVTFGEIG
+1091 QEPVNFGEIG

>member
-20 TAQRLPRGKQN
+20 TAQRLPRVKRQN

-48 RPRPDTKLEGFILGY
+48 RPRPDMKLEGFILGY

-69 KQYIQLPENGKPYEA
+69 KQYIQLPENGKPYET

-95 VQPIPANDVKKQCTG
+95 VQPIPDNDVKKQCTG

-125 TQSSVLLSW
+125 TPSSVLLSW

-212 TNAGCP
+212 TNAGSP
-218 DKIKGQIDD
+218 DKIKGQIDN
-227 PENKIIIDQLRKP
+227 PGNKIIIDQLRKP

-250 RKTITRT
+250 RKTIHRT

-270 RGPLQPKS
+270 RRPLQPKS

-303 VPEWPQV
+303 VPEWSQV

-316 NFQYTTPSSADV
+316 NFQYTTPSSADA

-340 LTPSVNPIAFPSVH
+340 LTPSVNPIAFSSVH

-364 NAPQRPKIYL
+364 NAPQRPKIFL

-383 VLSRPSNATQRP
+383 VISRPSNATQRP
-395 KTYWGRVLPNGERRI
+395 KT
-410 LPNGEGR
+410 
-417 VLPNG
+417 
-422 EGRILPNGEG
+422 
-432 RVLPNG
+432 
-438 EGRVLPNGEGRILP
+438 
-452 NGEGRVLPNGERRVL
+452 
-467 PNGEGRILPNGEGRV
+467 
-482 LPNGEGRVLPNGE
+482 
-495 GRILPNGEG
+495 
-504 RVLPNGEG
+504 
-512 RILPK
+512 
-517 GEGRVL
+517 
-523 PNGERRVLPNGEGRI
+523 
-538 LPKGEGR
+538 
-545 VLPNGERRVL
+545 
-555 PKGEGR
+555 
-561 ILPNGEGRVLPNGE
+561 
-575 GRVLPKPFNATQR
+575 
-588 HTHYWA
+588 
-594 NGDGRIPP
+594 
-602 FNPNQRPKIYWAN
+602 YWAN

-631 KIHWGKAYPFKNTTS
+631 KIHGGKAYPFKNTTS

-722 RIQSANGTQWE
+722 RIQ
-733 DNGRQVH
+733 
-740 DYYEWPETK
+740 

-775 SVKLTDGRQLPD
+775 SVKLTDDRQLPD

-809 LMTAADIKI
+809 LMTAADIRI

-912 KVDND
+912 KADND

-923 VISKSRGPA
+923 VISKSTGPA
-932 GNEESVMVTNQT
+932 GNEESVTVTNQT
-944 HTAVENLKANS
+944 HTAVENLKADS

-980 ESVCGITYFLGKD
+980 ESADPRVSEYISGKD

-1078 QLPQREGFYRAIR
+1078 QLPQRQGYYRAIR

>member
-20 TAQRLPRGKQN
+20 TAQRLPRVKRQN

-48 RPRPDTKLEGFILGY
+48 RPRPDMKLEGFILGY

-69 KQYIQLPENGKPYEA
+69 KQYIQLPENGKPYET

-95 VQPIPANDVKKQCTG
+95 VQPIPDNDVKKQCTG

-125 TQSSVLLSW
+125 TPSSVLLSW

-212 TNAGCP
+212 TNAGSP
-218 DKIKGQIDD
+218 DKIKGQIDN
-227 PENKIIIDQLRKP
+227 PGNKIIIDQLRKP

-250 RKTITRT
+250 RKTIHRT

-270 RGPLQPKS
+270 RRPLQPKS

-303 VPEWPQV
+303 VPEWSQV

-316 NFQYTTPSSADV
+316 NFQYTTPSSADA

-340 LTPSVNPIAFPSVH
+340 LTPSVNPIAFSSVH

-364 NAPQRPKIYL
+364 NAPQRPKIFL
-374 ANGDAHQGH
+374 
-383 VLSRPSNATQRP
+383 
-395 KTYWGRVLPNGERRI
+395 
-410 LPNGEGR
+410 
-417 VLPNG
+417 
-422 EGRILPNGEG
+422 
-432 RVLPNG
+432 
-438 EGRVLPNGEGRILP
+438 
-452 NGEGRVLPNGERRVL
+452 
-467 PNGEGRILPNGEGRV
+467 
-482 LPNGEGRVLPNGE
+482 
-495 GRILPNGEG
+495 
-504 RVLPNGEG
+504 
-512 RILPK
+512 
-517 GEGRVL
+517 
-523 PNGERRVLPNGEGRI
+523 
-538 LPKGEGR
+538 
-545 VLPNGERRVL
+545 
-555 PKGEGR
+555 
-561 ILPNGEGRVLPNGE
+561 
-575 GRVLPKPFNATQR
+575 
-588 HTHYWA
+588 A

-631 KIHWGKAYPFKNTTS
+631 KIHGGKAYPFKNTTS

-722 RIQSANGTQWE
+722 RIQ
-733 DNGRQVH
+733 
-740 DYYEWPETK
+740 

-775 SVKLTDGRQLPD
+775 SVKLTDDRQLPD

-809 LMTAADIKI
+809 LMTAADIRI

-912 KVDND
+912 KADND

-923 VISKSRGPA
+923 VISKSTGPA
-932 GNEESVMVTNQT
+932 GNEESVTVTNQT
-944 HTAVENLKANS
+944 HTAVENLKADS

-980 ESVCGITYFLGKD
+980 ESADPRVSEYISGKD

-1078 QLPQREGFYRAIR
+1078 QLPQRQGYYRAIR

>member
-20 TAQRLPRGKQN
+20 TAQRLPRVKRQN

-48 RPRPDTKLEGFILGY
+48 RPRPDMKLEGFILGY

-69 KQYIQLPENGKPYEA
+69 KQYIQLPENGKPYET

-95 VQPIPANDVKKQCTG
+95 VQPIPDNDVKKQCTG

-125 TQSSVLLSW
+125 TPSSVLLSW

-212 TNAGCP
+212 TNAGSP
-218 DKIKGQIDD
+218 DKIKGQIDN
-227 PENKIIIDQLRKP
+227 PGNKIIIDQLRKP

-250 RKTITRT
+250 RKTIHRT

-262 LVYNRTID
+262 
-270 RGPLQPKS
+270 
-278 PGLASKISFV
+278 
-288 PSEKH
+288 
-293 QDTSQPQTSN
+293 
-303 VPEWPQV
+303 
-310 TLGKAN
+310 
-316 NFQYTTPSSADV
+316 
-328 TYSFPHQRPAET
+328 
-340 LTPSVNPIAFPSVH
+340 
-354 GERNQEPKPT
+354 
-364 NAPQRPKIYL
+364 
-374 ANGDAHQGH
+374 
-383 VLSRPSNATQRP
+383 
-395 KTYWGRVLPNGERRI
+395 
-410 LPNGEGR
+410 
-417 VLPNG
+417 
-422 EGRILPNGEG
+422 
-432 RVLPNG
+432 
-438 EGRVLPNGEGRILP
+438 
-452 NGEGRVLPNGERRVL
+452 
-467 PNGEGRILPNGEGRV
+467 
-482 LPNGEGRVLPNGE
+482 
-495 GRILPNGEG
+495 
-504 RVLPNGEG
+504 
-512 RILPK
+512 
-517 GEGRVL
+517 
-523 PNGERRVLPNGEGRI
+523 
-538 LPKGEGR
+538 
-545 VLPNGERRVL
+545 
-555 PKGEGR
+555 
-561 ILPNGEGRVLPNGE
+561 
-575 GRVLPKPFNATQR
+575 
-588 HTHYWA
+588 
-594 NGDGRIPP
+594 
-602 FNPNQRPKIYWAN
+602 
-615 GEGRIL
+615 
-621 PKSSNTTQRA
+621 
-631 KIHWGKAYPFKNTTS
+631 
-646 LSAAVVPHTSP
+646 
-657 RALPTRNMPSSV
+657 
-669 KPAAFP
+669 
-675 SANGETLQ
+675 
-683 GQAQSRPTNTSQR
+683 
-696 TKSLWA
+696 
-702 HGDHHK
+702 
-708 GISQSKSHHVPQWP
+708 
-722 RIQSANGTQWE
+722 
-733 DNGRQVH
+733 
-740 DYYEWPETK
+740 

-775 SVKLTDGRQLPD
+775 SVKLTDDRQLPD

-809 LMTAADIKI
+809 LMTAADIRI

-912 KVDND
+912 KADND

-923 VISKSRGPA
+923 VISKSTGPA
-932 GNEESVMVTNQT
+932 GNEESVTVTNQT
-944 HTAVENLKANS
+944 HTAVENLKADS

-980 ESVCGITYFLGKD
+980 ESADPRVSEYISGKD

-1078 QLPQREGFYRAIR
+1078 QLPQRQGYYRAIR

>member
-20 TAQRLPRGKQN
+20 TAQRLPRVKRQN

-48 RPRPDTKLEGFILGY
+48 RPRPDMKLEGFILGY

-69 KQYIQLPENGKPYEA
+69 KQYIQLPENGKPYET

-95 VQPIPANDVKKQCTG
+95 VQPIPDNDVKKQCTG

-125 TQSSVLLSW
+125 TPSSVLLSW

-212 TNAGCP
+212 TNAGSP
-218 DKIKGQIDD
+218 DKIKGQIDN
-227 PENKIIIDQLRKP
+227 PGNKIIIDQLRKP

-250 RKTITRT
+250 RKTIHRT

-270 RGPLQPKS
+270 RRPLQPKS

-303 VPEWPQV
+303 VPEWSQV

-316 NFQYTTPSSADV
+316 NFQYTTPSSADA

-340 LTPSVNPIAFPSVH
+340 LTPSVNPIAFSSVH

-364 NAPQRPKIYL
+364 NAPQRPKI
-374 ANGDAHQGH
+374 
-383 VLSRPSNATQRP
+383 
-395 KTYWGRVLPNGERRI
+395 
-410 LPNGEGR
+410 
-417 VLPNG
+417 
-422 EGRILPNGEG
+422 
-432 RVLPNG
+432 
-438 EGRVLPNGEGRILP
+438 
-452 NGEGRVLPNGERRVL
+452 
-467 PNGEGRILPNGEGRV
+467 
-482 LPNGEGRVLPNGE
+482 
-495 GRILPNGEG
+495 
-504 RVLPNGEG
+504 
-512 RILPK
+512 
-517 GEGRVL
+517 
-523 PNGERRVLPNGEGRI
+523 
-538 LPKGEGR
+538 
-545 VLPNGERRVL
+545 
-555 PKGEGR
+555 
-561 ILPNGEGRVLPNGE
+561 
-575 GRVLPKPFNATQR
+575 F
-588 HTHYWA
+588 
-594 NGDGRIPP
+594 
-602 FNPNQRPKIYWAN
+602 
-615 GEGRIL
+615 
-621 PKSSNTTQRA
+621 
-631 KIHWGKAYPFKNTTS
+631 
-646 LSAAVVPHTSP
+646 
-657 RALPTRNMPSSV
+657 
-669 KPAAFP
+669 
-675 SANGETLQ
+675 
-683 GQAQSRPTNTSQR
+683 
-696 TKSLWA
+696 
-702 HGDHHK
+702 
-708 GISQSKSHHVPQWP
+708 
-722 RIQSANGTQWE
+722 
-733 DNGRQVH
+733 
-740 DYYEWPETK
+740 

-775 SVKLTDGRQLPD
+775 SVKLTDDRQLPD

-809 LMTAADIKI
+809 LMTAADIRI

-912 KVDND
+912 KADND

-923 VISKSRGPA
+923 VISKSTGPA
-932 GNEESVMVTNQT
+932 GNEESVTVTNQT
-944 HTAVENLKANS
+944 HTAVENLKADS

-980 ESVCGITYFLGKD
+980 ESADPRVSEYISGKD

-1078 QLPQREGFYRAIR
+1078 QLPQRQGYYRAIR

>member
-20 TAQRLPRGKQN
+20 TAQRLPRVKRQN

-48 RPRPDTKLEGFILGY
+48 RPRPDMKLEGFILGY

-125 TQSSVLLSW
+125 TPSSVLLSW
-134 GTFLK
+134 GTFPK
-139 TPFEGNIMNDCL
+139 TPFEGDIMNDCL

-180 IDRLKPNTKYE
+180 IDRLKPNTEYE
-191 FGVRASKGKQDGLWS
+191 FGVRASKGKEDGLWS
-206 KPIVHQ
+206 KPIFHQ
-212 TNAGCP
+212 TNAASP
-218 DKIKGQIDD
+218 DKIKEQVEN

-240 QLPDITGLNN
+240 QLQDITGLNN
-250 RKTITRT
+250 RKTIHRT

-262 LVYNRTID
+262 L
-270 RGPLQPKS
+270 
-278 PGLASKISFV
+278 
-288 PSEKH
+288 
-293 QDTSQPQTSN
+293 
-303 VPEWPQV
+303 
-310 TLGKAN
+310 
-316 NFQYTTPSSADV
+316 
-328 TYSFPHQRPAET
+328 
-340 LTPSVNPIAFPSVH
+340 
-354 GERNQEPKPT
+354 
-364 NAPQRPKIYL
+364 
-374 ANGDAHQGH
+374 ANGDGRI
-383 VLSRPSNATQRP
+383 LPNGEERILPNGEKRILP
-395 KTYWGRVLPNGERRI
+395 NGERRVLPNGEGRI
-410 LPNGEGR
+410 LSNGERR

-422 EGRILPNGEG
+422 EGRILPNGERRVLPNG
-432 RVLPNG
+432 EGRILPNGERRILPNGERRVLPNG

-452 NGEGRVLPNGERRVL
+452 NSERHVLPNGEGRILPNGEGRILPNGEGRILPNSERRVL
-467 PNGEGRILPNGEGRV
+467 PNGEGRILPNGEGRI
-482 LPNGEGRVLPNGE
+482 LPNGE

-504 RVLPNGEG
+504 RILPN
-512 RILPK
+512 
-517 GEGRVL
+517 
-523 PNGERRVLPNGEGRI
+523 
-538 LPKGEGR
+538 
-545 VLPNGERRVL
+545 
-555 PKGEGR
+555 GEGR
-561 ILPNGEGRVLPNGE
+561 ILPNGEGRI
-575 GRVLPKPFNATQR
+575 LPKPFNATQR

-602 FNPNQRPKIYWAN
+602 FNPNQRPKIYLAN

-631 KIHWGKAYPFKNTTS
+631 KIHWGKAYPVKNITS
-646 LSAAVVPHTSP
+646 SSAAVVPHTSP

-669 KPAAFP
+669 KPVAFP
-675 SANGETLQ
+675 SANGETHQ

-696 TKSLWA
+696 AKSLWA

-708 GISQSKSHHVPQWP
+708 GISQSKSHHVPHWP
-722 RIQSANGTQWE
+722 RIQLANGTQWE
-733 DNGRQVH
+733 DNERQVH
-740 DYYEWPETK
+740 HYSEWPETK

-754 QRSPSD
+754 QRSLPD
-760 SSRRRQNTVVGKPGN
+760 PSRRRQNTVVGKPGN
-775 SVKLTDGRQLPD
+775 SVKITDDRQLPD

-809 LMTAADIKI
+809 LMPAANTRI
-818 NATRMEPADNSS
+818 NATRMEPSDNSS

-912 KVDND
+912 KADND

-923 VISKSRGPA
+923 VISKSTGPA

-944 HTAVENLKANS
+944 HTAVENLKADS

-968 VGPPSEVVPFST
+968 VGPPSEAVPFST
-980 ESVCGITYFLGKD
+980 ESADPRVSEYISGKD

-1037 LSDTLAGTF
+1037 LSDTLTGTF

-1078 QLPQREGFYRAIR
+1078 QLPQREGYYRAIR

>member
-8 LLIAGIILVGYG
+8 LLIAGIILAGYG
-20 TAQRLPRGKQN
+20 TSQRLPRVKRQN
-31 LKVRI
+31 LKVHI

-41 TIVLKFV
+41 TIVLKFI
-48 RPRPDTKLEGFILGY
+48 RPRPDMKLEGFILGY

-69 KQYIQLPENGKPYEA
+69 KQYIQLPENGKPYET

-125 TQSSVLLSW
+125 TPSSVLLSW
-134 GTFLK
+134 GTLLK

-165 NKKWNYENCPISDTV
+165 NKKWNYENCPVSDTV
-180 IDRLKPNTKYE
+180 IDRLKPNTEYE
-191 FGVRASKGKQDGLWS
+191 FGVRASKGKEDGLWS

-212 TNAGCP
+212 TNAGSP
-218 DKIKGQIDD
+218 DKIKGQIEN
-227 PENKIIIDQLRKP
+227 PENKIIMDQLRKP
-240 QLPDITGLNN
+240 EVPDITGLNN
-250 RKTITRT
+250 RKTIPRT
-257 RNPPR
+257 RNSPR

-270 RGPLQPKS
+270 REPLQPKS
-278 PGLASKISFV
+278 PGPAPKISFA

-293 QDTSQPQTSN
+293 QDTSQPQTSS

-316 NFQYTTPSSADV
+316 HFQYTTPSSADV
-328 TYSFPHQRPAET
+328 TYSFPHQQPAET
-340 LTPSVNPIAFPSVH
+340 MTHSVNPIAFPSVH

-364 NAPQRPKIYL
+364 NAPQRPKNYL

-395 KTYWGRVLPNGERRI
+395 KTYWANGDGRILPNGERRVLPNGEERILPNGARRILPNGERRVLPNGEGRVIPNGERRVLPNGERRVLPNAEGRILPNGEGRVIPNGEGHI

-432 RVLPNG
+432 R
-438 EGRVLPNGEGRILP
+438 I
-452 NGEGRVLPNGERRVL
+452 
-467 PNGEGRILPNGEGRV
+467 
-482 LPNGEGRVLPNGE
+482 
-495 GRILPNGEG
+495 
-504 RVLPNGEG
+504 
-512 RILPK
+512 
-517 GEGRVL
+517 
-523 PNGERRVLPNGEGRI
+523 
-538 LPKGEGR
+538 
-545 VLPNGERRVL
+545 
-555 PKGEGR
+555 
-561 ILPNGEGRVLPNGE
+561 
-575 GRVLPKPFNATQR
+575 LPKPFNATQR
-588 HTHYWA
+588 HTHY
-594 NGDGRIPP
+594 R
-602 FNPNQRPKIYWAN
+602 
-615 GEGRIL
+615 
-621 PKSSNTTQRA
+621 
-631 KIHWGKAYPFKNTTS
+631 
-646 LSAAVVPHTSP
+646 
-657 RALPTRNMPSSV
+657 
-669 KPAAFP
+669 
-675 SANGETLQ
+675 
-683 GQAQSRPTNTSQR
+683 
-696 TKSLWA
+696 
-702 HGDHHK
+702 
-708 GISQSKSHHVPQWP
+708 
-722 RIQSANGTQWE
+722 
-733 DNGRQVH
+733 
-740 DYYEWPETK
+740 
-749 LASPL
+749 ASPL
-754 QRSPSD
+754 QRSPPD
-760 SSRRRQNTVVGKPGN
+760 PSRRKQNTVVGKPGN
-775 SVKLTDGRQLPD
+775 IVKITEERQLPD

-809 LMTAADIKI
+809 LMTAVDTRI

-830 VFNPAPLLEIDSMGK
+830 VFNPAPLLEVDSMGK

-866 TESLRHFPEEEEA
+866 TESLRHFPEEEPS
-879 LNQDITGPPKHPPSN
+879 NQDITGPPKHPPSN

-923 VISKSRGPA
+923 VISKSTGPS
-932 GNEESVMVTNQT
+932 GNEESITVTNQT
-944 HTAVENLKANS
+944 HTAVENLKADS
-955 SYEFTVQPKNVLG
+955 SYEFTVLPKNVLG
-968 VGPPSEVVPFST
+968 VGPSSEPVPFNT
-980 ESVCGITYFLGKD
+980 ESADPRVSEYISGKD

-1000 FQSDSY
+1000 FRSDSY

-1037 LSDTLAGTF
+1037 LSDTLTGTF

-1078 QLPQREGFYRAIR
+1078 QLPQREGYYRAIR
-1091 QEPVTFGEIG
+1091 QEPVNFGEIG

>member
-8 LLIAGIILVGYG
+8 LLIAGIILAGYG
-20 TAQRLPRGKQN
+20 TSQRLPRVKRQN
-31 LKVRI
+31 LKVHI

-41 TIVLKFV
+41 TIVLKFI
-48 RPRPDTKLEGFILGY
+48 RPRPDMKLEGFILGY

-69 KQYIQLPENGKPYEA
+69 KQYIQLPENGKPYET

-125 TQSSVLLSW
+125 TPSSVLLSW
-134 GTFLK
+134 GTLLK

-165 NKKWNYENCPISDTV
+165 NKKWNYENCPVSDTV
-180 IDRLKPNTKYE
+180 IDRLKPNTEYE
-191 FGVRASKGKQDGLWS
+191 FGVRASKGKEDGLWS

-212 TNAGCP
+212 TNAGSP
-218 DKIKGQIDD
+218 DKIKGQIEN
-227 PENKIIIDQLRKP
+227 PENKIIMDQLRKP
-240 QLPDITGLNN
+240 EVPDITGLNN
-250 RKTITRT
+250 RKTIPRT
-257 RNPPR
+257 RNSPR

-270 RGPLQPKS
+270 REPLQPKS
-278 PGLASKISFV
+278 PGPAPKISFA

-293 QDTSQPQTSN
+293 QDTSQPQTSS

-310 TLGKAN
+310 TL
-316 NFQYTTPSSADV
+316 
-328 TYSFPHQRPAET
+328 
-340 LTPSVNPIAFPSVH
+340 
-354 GERNQEPKPT
+354 
-364 NAPQRPKIYL
+364 
-374 ANGDAHQGH
+374 
-383 VLSRPSNATQRP
+383 
-395 KTYWGRVLPNGERRI
+395 
-410 LPNGEGR
+410 
-417 VLPNG
+417 
-422 EGRILPNGEG
+422 
-432 RVLPNG
+432 
-438 EGRVLPNGEGRILP
+438 
-452 NGEGRVLPNGERRVL
+452 
-467 PNGEGRILPNGEGRV
+467 
-482 LPNGEGRVLPNGE
+482 
-495 GRILPNGEG
+495 
-504 RVLPNGEG
+504 
-512 RILPK
+512 
-517 GEGRVL
+517 
-523 PNGERRVLPNGEGRI
+523 
-538 LPKGEGR
+538 
-545 VLPNGERRVL
+545 
-555 PKGEGR
+555 
-561 ILPNGEGRVLPNGE
+561 
-575 GRVLPKPFNATQR
+575 
-588 HTHYWA
+588 
-594 NGDGRIPP
+594 
-602 FNPNQRPKIYWAN
+602 AN

-621 PKSSNTTQRA
+621 PKSSNATQRA
-631 KIHWGKAYPFKNTTS
+631 KIHWGKAYPFKNMTS
-646 LSAAVVPHTSP
+646 SSAAGVPHTSP

-669 KPAAFP
+669 KPAALP
-675 SANGETLQ
+675 SANGETHQ
-683 GQAQSRPTNTSQR
+683 GQAQPRPTNTSQR

-702 HGDHHK
+702 HGEHHK
-708 GISQSKSHHVPQWP
+708 GISQSKSHHFPQWP
-722 RIQSANGTQWE
+722 RIQLANGTQWE
-733 DNGRQVH
+733 DNERQVH
-740 DYYEWPETK
+740 DYSEWPETK

-754 QRSPSD
+754 QRSPPD
-760 SSRRRQNTVVGKPGN
+760 PSRRKQNTVVGKPGN
-775 SVKLTDGRQLPD
+775 IVKITEERQLPD

-809 LMTAADIKI
+809 LMTAVDTRI

-830 VFNPAPLLEIDSMGK
+830 VFNPAPLLEVDSMGK

-866 TESLRHFPEEEEA
+866 TESLRHFPEEEPS
-879 LNQDITGPPKHPPSN
+879 NQDITGPPKHPPSN

-923 VISKSRGPA
+923 VISKSTGPS
-932 GNEESVMVTNQT
+932 GNEESITVTNQT
-944 HTAVENLKANS
+944 HTAVENLKADS
-955 SYEFTVQPKNVLG
+955 SYEFTVLPKNVLG
-968 VGPPSEVVPFST
+968 VGPSSEPVPFNT
-980 ESVCGITYFLGKD
+980 ESADPRVSEYISGKD

-1000 FQSDSY
+1000 FRSDSY

-1037 LSDTLAGTF
+1037 LSDTLTGTF

-1078 QLPQREGFYRAIR
+1078 QLPQREGYYRAIR
-1091 QEPVTFGEIG
+1091 QEPVNFGEIG

>member
-20 TAQRLPRGKQN
+20 TAQRLPRVKRQN

-48 RPRPDTKLEGFILGY
+48 RPRPDMKLEGFILGY

-69 KQYIQLPENGKPYEA
+69 KQYIQLPENGKPYET

-95 VQPIPANDVKKQCTG
+95 VQPIPDNDVKKQCTG

-125 TQSSVLLSW
+125 TPSSVLLSW

-212 TNAGCP
+212 TNAGSP
-218 DKIKGQIDD
+218 DKIKGQIDN
-227 PENKIIIDQLRKP
+227 PGNKIIIDQLRKP

-250 RKTITRT
+250 RKTIHRT

-262 LVYNRTID
+262 L
-270 RGPLQPKS
+270 
-278 PGLASKISFV
+278 
-288 PSEKH
+288 
-293 QDTSQPQTSN
+293 
-303 VPEWPQV
+303 
-310 TLGKAN
+310 
-316 NFQYTTPSSADV
+316 
-328 TYSFPHQRPAET
+328 
-340 LTPSVNPIAFPSVH
+340 
-354 GERNQEPKPT
+354 
-364 NAPQRPKIYL
+364 
-374 ANGDAHQGH
+374 ANGD
-383 VLSRPSNATQRP
+383 
-395 KTYWGRVLPNGERRI
+395 GRILPNGERRILPNGEGRILPNGERHILPNGEGRILPNGEGRILPNGEGRILPNGERHILPNGEGRILPNGERRI

-417 VLPNG
+417 VPPNG

-432 RVLPNG
+432 RILPNG
-438 EGRVLPNGEGRILP
+438 ERRILPNGERHILPNGEGRILP
-452 NGEGRVLPNGERRVL
+452 NGER
-467 PNGEGRILPNGEGRV
+467 RILPNGEGR
-482 LPNGEGRVLPNGE
+482 
-495 GRILPNGEG
+495 I
-504 RVLPNGEG
+504 
-512 RILPK
+512 
-517 GEGRVL
+517 
-523 PNGERRVLPNGEGRI
+523 
-538 LPKGEGR
+538 
-545 VLPNGERRVL
+545 
-555 PKGEGR
+555 
-561 ILPNGEGRVLPNGE
+561 
-575 GRVLPKPFNATQR
+575 LPKPFNATQR

-631 KIHWGKAYPFKNTTS
+631 KIHGGKAYPFKNTTS

-722 RIQSANGTQWE
+722 RIQ
-733 DNGRQVH
+733 
-740 DYYEWPETK
+740 

-775 SVKLTDGRQLPD
+775 SVKLTDDRQLPD

-809 LMTAADIKI
+809 LMTAADIRI

-912 KVDND
+912 KADND

-923 VISKSRGPA
+923 VISKSTGPA
-932 GNEESVMVTNQT
+932 GNEESVTVTNQT
-944 HTAVENLKANS
+944 HTAVENLKADS

-980 ESVCGITYFLGKD
+980 ESADPRVSEYISGKD

-1078 QLPQREGFYRAIR
+1078 QLPQRQGYYRAIR

>member
-20 TAQRLPRGKQN
+20 TAQRLPRVKRQN

-48 RPRPDTKLEGFILGY
+48 RPRPDMKLEGFILGY

-125 TQSSVLLSW
+125 TPSSVLLSW
-134 GTFLK
+134 GTFPK
-139 TPFEGNIMNDCL
+139 TPFEGDIMNDCL

-180 IDRLKPNTKYE
+180 IDRLKPNTEYE
-191 FGVRASKGKQDGLWS
+191 FGVRASKGKEDGLWS
-206 KPIVHQ
+206 KPIFHQ
-212 TNAGCP
+212 TNAASP
-218 DKIKGQIDD
+218 DKIKEQVEN

-240 QLPDITGLNN
+240 QLQDITGLNN
-250 RKTITRT
+250 RKTIHRT

-303 VPEWPQV
+303 VPEWPHV
-310 TLGKAN
+310 T
-316 NFQYTTPSSADV
+316 
-328 TYSFPHQRPAET
+328 
-340 LTPSVNPIAFPSVH
+340 
-354 GERNQEPKPT
+354 
-364 NAPQRPKIYL
+364 L
-374 ANGDAHQGH
+374 ANGDGRI
-383 VLSRPSNATQRP
+383 LPNGEERILPNGEKRILP
-395 KTYWGRVLPNGERRI
+395 NGERRVLPNGEGRI
-410 LPNGEGR
+410 LSNGERR

-422 EGRILPNGEG
+422 EGRILPNGERRVLPNG
-432 RVLPNG
+432 EGRILPNGERRILPNGERRVLPNG

-452 NGEGRVLPNGERRVL
+452 NSERHVLPNGEGRILPNGEGRILPNGEGRILPNSERRVL
-467 PNGEGRILPNGEGRV
+467 PNGEGRILPNGEGRI
-482 LPNGEGRVLPNGE
+482 LPNGE

-504 RVLPNGEG
+504 RILPN
-512 RILPK
+512 
-517 GEGRVL
+517 
-523 PNGERRVLPNGEGRI
+523 
-538 LPKGEGR
+538 
-545 VLPNGERRVL
+545 
-555 PKGEGR
+555 GEGR
-561 ILPNGEGRVLPNGE
+561 ILPNGEGRI
-575 GRVLPKPFNATQR
+575 LPKPFNATQR

-602 FNPNQRPKIYWAN
+602 FNPNQRPKIYLAN

-631 KIHWGKAYPFKNTTS
+631 KIHWGKAYPVKNITS
-646 LSAAVVPHTSP
+646 SSAAVVPHTSP

-669 KPAAFP
+669 KPVAFP
-675 SANGETLQ
+675 SANGETHQ

-696 TKSLWA
+696 AKSLWA

-708 GISQSKSHHVPQWP
+708 GISQSKSHHVPHWP
-722 RIQSANGTQWE
+722 RIQLANGTQWE
-733 DNGRQVH
+733 DNERQVH
-740 DYYEWPETK
+740 HYSEWPETK

-754 QRSPSD
+754 QRSLPD
-760 SSRRRQNTVVGKPGN
+760 PSRRRQNTVVGKPGN
-775 SVKLTDGRQLPD
+775 SVKITDDRQLPD

-809 LMTAADIKI
+809 LMPAANTRI
-818 NATRMEPADNSS
+818 NATRMEPSDNSS

-912 KVDND
+912 KADND

-923 VISKSRGPA
+923 VISKSTGPA

-944 HTAVENLKANS
+944 HTAVENLKADS

-968 VGPPSEVVPFST
+968 VGPPSEAVPFST
-980 ESVCGITYFLGKD
+980 ESADPRVSEYISGKD

-1037 LSDTLAGTF
+1037 LSDTLTGTF

-1078 QLPQREGFYRAIR
+1078 QLPQREGYYRAIR

>member
-8 LLIAGIILVGYG
+8 LLIAGIILAGYG
-20 TAQRLPRGKQN
+20 TSQRLPRVKRQN
-31 LKVRI
+31 LKVHI

-41 TIVLKFV
+41 TIVLKFI
-48 RPRPDTKLEGFILGY
+48 RPRPDMKLEGFILGY

-69 KQYIQLPENGKPYEA
+69 KQYIQLPENGKPYET

-125 TQSSVLLSW
+125 TPSSVLLSW
-134 GTFLK
+134 GTLLK

-165 NKKWNYENCPISDTV
+165 NKKWNYENCPVSDTV
-180 IDRLKPNTKYE
+180 IDRLKPNTEYE
-191 FGVRASKGKQDGLWS
+191 FGVRASKGKEDGLWS

-212 TNAGCP
+212 TNAGSP
-218 DKIKGQIDD
+218 DKIKGQIEN
-227 PENKIIIDQLRKP
+227 PENKIIMDQLRKP
-240 QLPDITGLNN
+240 EVPDITGLNN
-250 RKTITRT
+250 RKTIPRT
-257 RNPPR
+257 RNSPR
-262 LVYNRTID
+262 
-270 RGPLQPKS
+270 
-278 PGLASKISFV
+278 
-288 PSEKH
+288 
-293 QDTSQPQTSN
+293 
-303 VPEWPQV
+303 
-310 TLGKAN
+310 
-316 NFQYTTPSSADV
+316 
-328 TYSFPHQRPAET
+328 
-340 LTPSVNPIAFPSVH
+340 
-354 GERNQEPKPT
+354 
-364 NAPQRPKIYL
+364 L
-374 ANGDAHQGH
+374 ANGDGRILPNGERR
-383 VLSRPSNATQRP
+383 VLPNGEERILPNGARRILP
-395 KTYWGRVLPNGERRI
+395 NGERRVLPNGEGRVIPNGERRVLPNGERRVLPNAEGRILPNGEGRVIPNGEGHI

-432 RVLPNG
+432 R
-438 EGRVLPNGEGRILP
+438 I
-452 NGEGRVLPNGERRVL
+452 
-467 PNGEGRILPNGEGRV
+467 
-482 LPNGEGRVLPNGE
+482 
-495 GRILPNGEG
+495 
-504 RVLPNGEG
+504 
-512 RILPK
+512 
-517 GEGRVL
+517 
-523 PNGERRVLPNGEGRI
+523 
-538 LPKGEGR
+538 
-545 VLPNGERRVL
+545 
-555 PKGEGR
+555 
-561 ILPNGEGRVLPNGE
+561 
-575 GRVLPKPFNATQR
+575 LPKPFNATQR
-588 HTHYWA
+588 HTHYRA
-594 NGDGRIPP
+594 NGDGRIPL

-621 PKSSNTTQRA
+621 PKSSNATQRA
-631 KIHWGKAYPFKNTTS
+631 KIHWGKAYPFKNMTS
-646 LSAAVVPHTSP
+646 SSAAGVPHTSP

-669 KPAAFP
+669 KPAALP
-675 SANGETLQ
+675 SANGETHQ
-683 GQAQSRPTNTSQR
+683 GQAQPRPTNTSQR

-702 HGDHHK
+702 HGEHHK
-708 GISQSKSHHVPQWP
+708 GISQSKSHHFPQWP
-722 RIQSANGTQWE
+722 RIQLANGTQWE
-733 DNGRQVH
+733 DNERQVH
-740 DYYEWPETK
+740 DYSEWPETK

-754 QRSPSD
+754 QRSPPD
-760 SSRRRQNTVVGKPGN
+760 PSRRKQNTVVGKPGN
-775 SVKLTDGRQLPD
+775 IVKITEERQLPD

-809 LMTAADIKI
+809 LMTAVDTRI

-830 VFNPAPLLEIDSMGK
+830 VFNPAPLLEVDSMGK

-866 TESLRHFPEEEEA
+866 TESLRHFPEEEPS
-879 LNQDITGPPKHPPSN
+879 NQDITGPPKHPPSN

-923 VISKSRGPA
+923 VISKSTGPS
-932 GNEESVMVTNQT
+932 GNEESITVTNQT
-944 HTAVENLKANS
+944 HTAVENLKADS
-955 SYEFTVQPKNVLG
+955 SYEFTVLPKNVLG
-968 VGPPSEVVPFST
+968 VGPSSEPVPFNT
-980 ESVCGITYFLGKD
+980 ESADPRVSEYISGKD

-1000 FQSDSY
+1000 FRSDSY

-1037 LSDTLAGTF
+1037 LSDTLTGTF

-1078 QLPQREGFYRAIR
+1078 QLPQREGYYRAIR
-1091 QEPVTFGEIG
+1091 QEPVNFGEIG

>member
-20 TAQRLPRGKQN
+20 TAQRLPRVKRQN

-48 RPRPDTKLEGFILGY
+48 RPRPDMKLEGFILGY

-69 KQYIQLPENGKPYEA
+69 KQYIQLPENGKPYET

-95 VQPIPANDVKKQCTG
+95 VQPIPDNDVKKQCTG

-125 TQSSVLLSW
+125 TPSSVLLSW

-212 TNAGCP
+212 TNAGSP
-218 DKIKGQIDD
+218 DKIKGQIDN
-227 PENKIIIDQLRKP
+227 PGNKIIIDQLRKP

-250 RKTITRT
+250 RKTIHRT

-270 RGPLQPKS
+270 RRPLQPKS

-303 VPEWPQV
+303 VPEWSQV

-316 NFQYTTPSSADV
+316 NFQYTTPSSADA

-340 LTPSVNPIAFPSVH
+340 LTPSVNPIAFSSVH

-364 NAPQRPKIYL
+364 NAPQRPKIFL

-383 VLSRPSNATQRP
+383 VISRPSNATQRP
-395 KTYWGRVLPNGERRI
+395 KT
-410 LPNGEGR
+410 
-417 VLPNG
+417 
-422 EGRILPNGEG
+422 
-432 RVLPNG
+432 
-438 EGRVLPNGEGRILP
+438 
-452 NGEGRVLPNGERRVL
+452 
-467 PNGEGRILPNGEGRV
+467 
-482 LPNGEGRVLPNGE
+482 
-495 GRILPNGEG
+495 
-504 RVLPNGEG
+504 
-512 RILPK
+512 
-517 GEGRVL
+517 
-523 PNGERRVLPNGEGRI
+523 
-538 LPKGEGR
+538 
-545 VLPNGERRVL
+545 
-555 PKGEGR
+555 
-561 ILPNGEGRVLPNGE
+561 
-575 GRVLPKPFNATQR
+575 
-588 HTHYWA
+588 YWA

-631 KIHWGKAYPFKNTTS
+631 KIHGGKAYPFKNTTS

-722 RIQSANGTQWE
+722 RIQ
-733 DNGRQVH
+733 
-740 DYYEWPETK
+740 

-775 SVKLTDGRQLPD
+775 SVKLTDDRQLPD

-809 LMTAADIKI
+809 LMTAADIRI

-912 KVDND
+912 KADND

-923 VISKSRGPA
+923 VISKSTGPA
-932 GNEESVMVTNQT
+932 GNEESVTVTNQT
-944 HTAVENLKANS
+944 HTAVENLKADS

-980 ESVCGITYFLGKD
+980 ESADPRVSEYISGKD

-1078 QLPQREGFYRAIR
+1078 QLPQRQGYYRAIR